1 MSDLVASYERL
12 LLGKLKNDDQSAFT
26 IIFTKYYSD
35 LVRFSFGFT
44 RNSDSSEEIVQEVF
58 LKLWENR
65 STLDIHTSLKSYLLK
80 NVQNRSIDSLRHA
93 TITNKYAAVV
103 LDHPLLSQND
113 TEDYILF
120 SELEASFNQAMENMP
135 ALYAEVF
142 RLSRIETLNY
152 QEIAS
157 KLKVSV
163 RTVEVRISKALS
175 LLRAELKD
183 YLLIGLIIYYF
194 FK

>member
-1 MSDLVASYERL
+1 MSDLVASYERI

-35 LVRFSFGFT
+35 LVRFTYGFT
-44 RNSDSSEEIVQEVF
+44 RDSDASEEIVQEVF

-80 NVQNRSIDSLRHA
+80 NVQNRSIDCLRHT

-120 SELEASFNQAMENMP
+120 SELEASFNQAMENIP

-152 QEIAS
+152 LEIAS
-157 KLKVSV
+157 KLGVSV

>member
-1 MSDLVASYERL
+1 LLASYERI

-65 STLDIHTSLKSYLLK
+65 FTLDIHTSLKSYLLK
-80 NVQNRSIDSLRHA
+80 NVQNRSIDSLRHT
-93 TITNKYAAVV
+93 TISNKYAAVV

-113 TEDYILF
+113 TEDYIMF
-120 SELEASFNQAMENMP
+120 SELEASFNQAMENIP

-142 RLSRIETLNY
+142 RLSRIEALNY

-157 KLKVSV
+157 KLGVSV

>member
-1 MSDLVASYERL
+1 MSDLLASYERI

-80 NVQNRSIDSLRHA
+80 NVQNRSIDSLRHT
-93 TITNKYAAVV
+93 TISNKYAAVV

-113 TEDYILF
+113 TEDYIMF
-120 SELEASFNQAMENMP
+120 SELEASFNQA
-135 ALYAEVF
+135 
-142 RLSRIETLNY
+142 
-152 QEIAS
+152 IAS
-157 KLKVSV
+157 KLGVSV

>member
-183 YLLIGLIIYYF
+183 YLLIGMIIYYF